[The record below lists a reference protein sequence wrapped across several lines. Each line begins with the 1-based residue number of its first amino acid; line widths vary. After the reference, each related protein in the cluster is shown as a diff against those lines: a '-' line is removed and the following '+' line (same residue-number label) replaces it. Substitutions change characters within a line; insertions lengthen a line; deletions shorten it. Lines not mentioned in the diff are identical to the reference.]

1 MNRNRT
7 KNDSISISNYA
18 SISKFRFVDPKFFRD
33 IPNSSIGFETF
44 FQEASNLSILNFTSN
59 SFFFLDKNNKSSR
72 LLLVRNA
79 LLSLSLGF
87 ISKEQGGRLIFHVIS
102 SRLRKRFLLLFEI
115 VSTIVQRHFSSSDH
129 DSTHVSTR
137 EKKPPFKDVIIGGI
151 DLTRSEP
158 R

>member
-33 IPNSSIGFETF
+33 IPNPSIRYADFETF

-59 SFFFLDKNNKSSR
+59 TSR
-72 LLLVRNA
+72 TQCP
-79 LLSLSLGF
+79 SLSLGF

-115 VSTIVQRHFSSSDH
+115 VSSITLDDRATSFLIKR
-129 DSTHVSTR
+129 
-137 EKKPPFKDVIIGGI
+137 
-151 DLTRSEP
+151 P
-158 R
+158 RLDARFDA

>member
-33 IPNSSIGFETF
+33 IPNPSIRYADFETF

-59 SFFFLDKNNKSSR
+59 SFFLDKNNKSSR
-72 LLLVRNA
+72 LLLARNA
-79 LLSLSLGF
+79 LFSLSLGF

-115 VSTIVQRHFSSSDH
+115 VSSITLDDRATSFLIKR
-129 DSTHVSTR
+129 
-137 EKKPPFKDVIIGGI
+137 
-151 DLTRSEP
+151 P
-158 R
+158 RLDARFDA

>member
-33 IPNSSIGFETF
+33 IPNPSIRCADFETF
-44 FQEASNLSILNFTSN
+44 FQEASNLSIFNFTSN

-115 VSTIVQRHFSSSDH
+115 VSSITLDDRATSFHA
-129 DSTHVSTR
+129 TTTR
-137 EKKPPFKDVIIGGI
+137 RTFRRVK
-151 DLTRSEP
+151 RSEL
-158 R
+158 RLRT

>member
-33 IPNSSIGFETF
+33 IPNPSIRYADFETF

-79 LLSLSLGF
+79 LLSLS
-87 ISKEQGGRLIFHVIS
+87 RFH
-102 SRLRKRFLLLFEI
+102 
-115 VSTIVQRHFSSSDH
+115 
-129 DSTHVSTR
+129 
-137 EKKPPFKDVIIGGI
+137 
-151 DLTRSEP
+151 
-158 R
+158 

>member
-33 IPNSSIGFETF
+33 IPNPSIGFETF

-72 LLLVRNA
+72 LLLARNA
-79 LLSLSLGF
+79 LFSLSLGF
-87 ISKEQGGRLIFHVIS
+87 ISKEQGGRLIFQVIS

-115 VSTIVQRHFSSSDH
+115 VSSITLDDRATSFLIKR
-129 DSTHVSTR
+129 
-137 EKKPPFKDVIIGGI
+137 
-151 DLTRSEP
+151 P
-158 R
+158 RLDARFDA

>member
-33 IPNSSIGFETF
+33 IPNPSIRYADFETF

-59 SFFFLDKNNKSSR
+59 SFFFLDKNNASSR
-72 LLLVRNA
+72 TQRPF
-79 LLSLSLGF
+79 LSLSLGF

-115 VSTIVQRHFSSSDH
+115 VSSITLDDRATSFLIKR
-129 DSTHVSTR
+129 
-137 EKKPPFKDVIIGGI
+137 
-151 DLTRSEP
+151 P
-158 R
+158 RLDARFDA